1 MICEKCGFETGPS
14 AKFCAVCGAPVVAV
28 QQPEPAPE
36 VESVSASSY
45 FSVAPSEVVTAE
57 DNVAAE
63 PETLEVGAP
72 IDTFFEKSEPEAA
85 EVQVYN
91 SEMTAPEAF
100 VQDEAPVAPAPE
112 IPPVISFEPAPQ
124 NVTAPP
130 ASSAGPIYGVPAD
143 QAYYAAPMYAM
154 PNTPV
159 YNGAPNGQVYG
170 GAPNG
175 QVYGGAPNGQ
185 VYGGAPAYAPVY
197 NNAPGYGAPMQAYPG
212 GPVYAAP
219 VAPVY
224 APQGAAFYAPEH
236 FGAEPTKEA
245 SKAFPVFTLL
255 GCIAAIVALFLNL
268 WNDELWSYEESSVF
282 AFLRE
287 MSLPDPVGFYELSKT
302 VEYLNFAILGFC
314 LLCTIF
320 AVILF
325 ILTCMKKNGRVFAI
339 LSVLLSIGIVAL
351 YYWLD
356 IEVAYLLTNFV
367 IDIDFE
373 TISEFINNLR
383 AGFWLYFSGMLVA
396 AIGGGKR

>member
-72 IDTFFEKSEPEAA
+72 IDTFFEESEPEAA

-130 ASSAGPIYGVPAD
+130 ASSAGPMYGVPAD

-197 NNAPGYGAPMQAYPG
+197 NNAPGYGAPMQTYPG

-224 APQGAAFYAPEH
+224 APQGATVYTPEYYGEEPAPER
-236 FGAEPTKEA
+236 K
-245 SKAFPVFTLL
+245 SVS
-255 GCIAAIVALFLNL
+255 IVALVGSMVTILAFFLKL
-268 WNDELWSYEESSVF
+268 SHELSCSMFNIISEW
-282 AFLRE
+282 
-287 MSLPDPVGFYELSKT
+287 LPDLLDVI
-302 VEYLNFAILGFC
+302 EYIDMFGTAAYLEMTIIGISVLCAIFS
-314 LLCTIF
+314 
-320 AVILF
+320 VVVF
-325 ILTCMKKNGRVFAI
+325 ILACLKKNCRVIAI
-339 LSVLLSIGIVAL
+339 LSMVLMIGLVAVSWWLIVEISDRPA
-351 YYWLD
+351 
-356 IEVAYLLTNFV
+356 N
-367 IDIDFE
+367 IDFE
-373 TISEFINNLR
+373 FILNMIESLSV
-383 AGFWLYFSGMLVA
+383 GFWLYFGGMLVA